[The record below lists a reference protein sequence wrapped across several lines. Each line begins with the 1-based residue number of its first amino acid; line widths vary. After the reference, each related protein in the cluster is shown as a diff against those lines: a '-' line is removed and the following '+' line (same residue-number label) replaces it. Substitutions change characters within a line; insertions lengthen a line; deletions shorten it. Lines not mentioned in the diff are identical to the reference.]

1 VTAGPSVTPCPSE
14 ERLRQLPKV
23 ELHVHLEG
31 SFTPE
36 RVSRLAEQAGEQFV
50 ASRMHFTDLADFLE
64 SLDWWC
70 SLVKTPK
77 QAEEQAELFARYL
90 AQEGIVYAEV
100 TVNPTHWSSLERTE
114 LIDAVGLGF
123 QKAHTDYGIDART
136 IVSLKRG
143 QAPEDAMTL
152 VEYLIKQRPLRVV
165 GLGVDGNEA
174 ALSSMHGGSFT
185 DPLAE
190 VFAAAGFAGLGLTA
204 HAGESSGPDGVW
216 RALDALGVS
225 RIDHGIRSIEDD
237 ALLARLAAEGV
248 TLNVCPTSNA
258 CLLYGGSLERHPL
271 PRLVAAGVPV
281 TVNTDDPMVFGTNLS
296 RELCLAA
303 SLCAWDR
310 QAISE
315 TQSRACRAAFCS
327 RKERE
332 MLEQKMRTA
341 YQEATE
347 L

>member
-1 VTAGPSVTPCPSE
+1 M
-14 ERLRQLPKV
+14 

-36 RVSRLAEQAGEQFV
+36 RVSRLAQQAGEPFR
-50 ASRMHFTDLADFLE
+50 ASSMRFTNLADFLE

-70 SLVKTPK
+70 SLVKTPE

-123 QKAHTDYGIDART
+123 EKAHKDHGIDART
-136 IVSLKRG
+136 IVSLKHG
-143 QAPEDAMTL
+143 QALEDAMQL
-152 VEYLIKQRPLRVV
+152 VEYLIEQRPLRVV

-174 ALSSMHGGSFT
+174 ALSSMNGGSFT
-185 DPLAE
+185 QDPLAE
-190 VFAAAGFAGLGLTA
+190 AFATAGAAGFGLTA
-204 HAGESSGPDGVW
+204 HAGESSGPDGVR

-225 RIDHGIRSIEDD
+225 RIDHGIRSIEDE
-237 ALLARLAAEGV
+237 ALVARLAAERV

-258 CLLYGGSLERHPL
+258 RLLYGGSLESHPL
-271 PRLVAAGVPV
+271 PRLLAAGVPV
-281 TVNTDDPMVFGTNLS
+281 TVNTDDPMVFGTNLG

-310 QAISE
+310 EAITE
-315 TQSRACRAAFCS
+315 TQLRACRAAFCS
-327 RKERE
+327 REEGE
-332 MLEQKMRTA
+332 MLEERMKTA